1 MLSVDELKSRQVDK
15 EISLAGL
22 FSLFRKKKKKNFC
35 SGICSLCALNQMVMC
50 FKRLN
55 EQSPKEFL

>member
-1 MLSVDELKSRQVDK
+1 MLTSRQVDK

-35 SGICSLCALNQMVMC
+35 SDICSLCVHNQMVMGFRC
-50 FKRLN
+50 LD
-55 EQSPKEFL
+55 EQFL